1 MAGTSYQIFG
11 DASNLLTELKKS
23 EKAFTDL
30 NKTAERSG
38 QGIDDV
44 MNKLEGLASIA
55 GVSFG
60 AAGMAALAK
69 KVADV
74 RGEFQQLEI
83 AFGTMLGSTDKANKL
98 MIQLTNTAAK
108 TPFDLQG
115 IAQGAKQLIAYGVAA
130 EEINSTIV
138 GLGDV
143 AAGLSLPLN
152 DLVYLYGTTMV
163 QGKMFTNDLKQLQG
177 RGVPILDA
185 LADQLGIAK
194 NEVSEYVSAGR
205 VSADVFKAAMLSM
218 SQEGGKFAGLM
229 AAQSASITGQIS
241 NIQDGIAMM
250 FNEIGQQSEGAI
262 NGILSGVSALV
273 ENYEVV
279 GKSIVALAGTYG
291 MYKAA
296 LVVVAALENAR
307 NLQAKFVVVNN
318 GKQIG
323 LMKLLTAATWKQV
336 KAQLA
341 SNAAMLA
348 NPAVLVTAGIVALVG
363 AIVGLNKLISISAD
377 EMGRANKQHQ
387 KRIEKIDEE
396 KNKAYELIGVIED
409 ETSSYY
415 ELAAAR
421 GELNELEAF
430 KGMNV
435 KSMTGEQIRARIKE
449 WEELEIAAANA
460 KKKEDAINIV
470 GSARQKY
477 VQADGTLQNEDK
489 VLESAKNARKL
500 LIDEEV
506 GNLPV
511 EYDARI
517 KYIQDRIKEEEELLK
532 QSNEKLAE
540 LESSWWDRATGK
552 AISGQ
557 QRDDLMAGA
566 TYDQEMSSFALTQ
579 WKSVLE
585 NTTGQKLEDDNKIAE
600 DSKGESLVKVVA
612 QIKKQ
617 EQEVYK
623 ARKAYSDKNSALNK
637 TNLEKEESN
646 LKTLTD
652 KYQLATGESWKD
664 TKKMEEEI
672 TKAKQSAANERA
684 KIDISAIR
692 NERMRRAAEYDQQ
705 IKEIEQE
712 EEAYKKSH
720 NGRTSGEFN
729 VKRENARIQYDLD
742 IKEIDR
748 EFNDWIDSIQRDVV
762 EIRTS
767 MDNSELERAIDLA
780 TSYEE
785 KIKKQNE
792 LFEAQK
798 KQRKEELDLEEQKTA
813 EDKFGKDTIE
823 RYNQYKSGDYA
834 PASEA
839 EKATFEN
846 IEEFYDLF
854 LQKRQAVMQQM
865 DQENSFATLDQ
876 ELQHYEEYVQG
887 MLDAETAYQE
897 ELARIREENGLS
909 ADADIENSNNAVI
922 QSQVQKAKDQR
933 EASQDIVKRDT
944 GLTDDKWVT
953 ELGNLGASVAGK
965 AYEEIKKLYDEFI
978 NTVNDDI
985 AEVEAQKVA
994 AEKIADGGDAKA
1006 LKADAQEQLSGVE
1019 TQLLDPN
1026 LSEQKKNELLQQQL
1040 ELKAQIAYYDAVE
1053 QGNAATLNDL
1063 TARGAQLVNVRAQA
1077 EANASTAQ
1085 QKALTKEQLQ
1095 QIKANRQ
1102 KEVAIQGLETVRD
1115 TANAVA
1121 NTFGGAL
1128 SNKAKKALDTISQV
1142 ADFGIDA
1149 VKGVESIVNGVS
1161 KGMDETSTAA
1171 ASSMSTVEK
1180 ASVIL
1185 TVISIAVQLIM
1196 KIVEIASQFTQSA
1209 QLQES
1214 IDKHLEKVEDLKH
1227 KNEQL
1232 QRAYKS
1238 KTGIDYYK
1246 GMTVAAK
1253 DLSKVMREQEA
1264 ALKDAQALY
1273 DLQASKYG
1281 EDSDKAKEAKEQ
1293 MNDIQDQYNETA
1305 DQQAEQLAEVANELG
1320 TTDLSSFSQSLAES
1334 IVEGFANGMEG
1345 VDDVF
1350 DQSMDDLYRSMMTK
1364 QLAMALEKQFEGVF
1378 EALNKK
1384 ANDGDALTQSEIDEL
1399 MTMMDQAEEGAQ
1411 SIAEAY
1417 YNLFNERGLLEDA
1430 DAEGSQGFGQMTQDQ
1445 ADTLTARFTA
1455 LQIEGANMSAAMQQ
1469 VAVITSEAATDLK
1482 LAATNTQALLYNS
1495 NISVQIAQEQLE
1507 QLEAIAG
1514 NTAMLAET
1522 NNRLKSIEQ
1531 HTSKL

>member
-44 MNKLEGLASIA
+44 MNKLEGLAKKA

-98 MIQLTNTAAK
+98 MIQLANTAAK

-138 GLGDV
+138 SLGDV

-185 LADQLGIAK
+185 LADQLDIAK

-296 LVVVAALENAR
+296 LVVVTALENAR
-307 NLQAKFVVVNN
+307 NLQAKFIVVNS

-460 KKKEDAINIV
+460 KQKEDAINIV

-517 KYIQDRIKEEEELLK
+517 KYIQDRINEEEKLLK

-540 LESSWWDRATGK
+540 LDSSWWDRATGK

-600 DSKGESLVKVVA
+600 DSKGESLAKVVE

-664 TKKMEEEI
+664 SKKMEEEI
-672 TKAKQSAANERA
+672 TKAKQSAVNERA

-720 NGRTSGEFN
+720 NGRTSSEFN
-729 VKRENARIQYDLD
+729 TKRENAEAQYELD
-742 IKEIDR
+742 IKQIDI
-748 EFNDWIDSIQRDVV
+748 EFNDWIDSIQQEVI
-762 EIRTS
+762 EIRTNIDTS
-767 MDNSELERAIDLA
+767 NLERAVGYA
-780 TSYEE
+780 TTYTDKLKLQNALLEQQVSTQEKKLDEE
-785 KIKKQNE
+785 I
-792 LFEAQK
+792 A
-798 KQRKEELDLEEQKTA
+798 T
-813 EDKFGKDTIE
+813 
-823 RYNQYKSGDYA
+823 
-834 PASEA
+834 EA
-839 EKATFEN
+839 EKKYGNETIDSYKQYKAGELEPATDAQKATY
-846 IEEFYDLF
+846 EE
-854 LQKRQAVMQQM
+854 M
-865 DQENSFATLDQ
+865 DRFFDAYESRRKAMLDQ
-876 ELQHYEEYVQG
+876 IKSQNAAELLDMEMQNFEEYADG
-887 MLDAETAYQE
+887 MIQAEQDYQE
-897 ELARIREENGLS
+897 ELKSIREKYGLN
-909 ADADIENSNNAVI
+909 ADADVEKSMDANIKADVNAA
-922 QSQVQKAKDQR
+922 KAQR
-933 EASQDIVKRDT
+933 DRAKKSVEDKT
-944 GLTDDKWVT
+944 GIIDNDLV
-953 ELGNLGASVAGK
+953 ERLNGLGETIAGK
-965 AYEEIKKLYDEFI
+965 TKQEIQVIYNQFVDEINGQLESLNSEMIGIMTETIPAEQAKI
-978 NTVNDDI
+978 NT
-985 AEVEAQKVA
+985 AQ
-994 AEKIADGGDAKA
+994 
-1006 LKADAQEQLSGVE
+1006 AQMSEIDSQLQGE
-1019 TQLLDPN
+1019 G
-1026 LSEQKKNELLQQQL
+1026 LSEKDKAALLQERATL
-1040 ELKAQIAYYDAVE
+1040 EAQIA
-1053 QGNAATLNDL
+1053 TSM
-1063 TARGAQLVNVRAQA
+1063 QLQA
-1077 EANASTAQ
+1077 EASERLNGVQGQIAQLTAVKAKAESISTSTMTN
-1085 QKALTKEQLQ
+1085 ALTKQEKQIVKQ
-1095 QIKANRQ
+1095 QSRTRGYVESLKSV
-1102 KEVAIQGLETVRD
+1102 KD
-1115 TANAVA
+1115 TADSIADA
-1121 NTFGGAL
+1121 FGGTL
-1128 SNKAKKALDTISQV
+1128 SKGAKKALGAMSDV
-1142 ADFGIDA
+1142 ADFGMNTISSIESLT
-1149 VKGVESIVNGVS
+1149 KGTMQGMEMSAFMASESI
-1161 KGMDETSTAA
+1161 
-1171 ASSMSTVEK
+1171 STVEK

-1185 TVISIAVQLIM
+1185 TIISIVIQAVM
-1196 KIVEIASQFTQSA
+1196 AIVKIASQFTTA
-1209 QLQES
+1209 AHMQES
-1214 IDKHLEKVEDLKH
+1214 IDKHLEQVDNLKR
-1227 KNEQL
+1227 KNDQL

-1246 GMTVAAK
+1246 GMTAAAK
-1253 DLSKVMREQEA
+1253 DLNNVILEQQKALREA
-1264 ALKDAQALY
+1264 NALY
-1273 DLQASKYG
+1273 ELQASKYG

-1293 MNDIQDQYNETA
+1293 MNDIQDQYNETL
-1305 DQQAEQLAEVANELG
+1305 DQQTEQLAEVANELG

-1345 VDDVF
+1345 IDDVF
-1350 DQSMDDLYRSMMTK
+1350 ENSMQDLYRSMMTK
-1364 QLAMALEKQFEGVF
+1364 QLALALEKQFEGVF
-1378 EALNKK
+1378 NELNKR
-1384 ANDGDALTQSEIDEL
+1384 ANDGDSLTRSDIDYL

-1411 SIAEAY
+1411 SIAQAY
-1417 YNLFNERGLLEDA
+1417 YDLFSERGLLEDA

-1455 LQIEGANMSAAMQQ
+1455 LQIEGANISAAMQQ

-1514 NTAMLAET
+1514 NTAMLVET

>member
-98 MIQLTNTAAK
+98 MIQLANTAAK

-138 GLGDV
+138 SLGDV

-185 LADQLGIAK
+185 LADQLDIAK

-296 LVVVAALENAR
+296 LVVVTALENAR

-323 LMKLLTAATWKQV
+323 LMKLLTASTWKQV

-449 WEELEIAAANA
+449 WEELESAAANA
-460 KKKEDAINIV
+460 KQKEDAINIV
-470 GSARQKY
+470 GGARQKY

-517 KYIQDRIKEEEELLK
+517 KYIQDRINEEEKLLK

-540 LESSWWDRATGK
+540 LDSSWWDRATGK

-585 NTTGQKLEDDNKIAE
+585 NTTGQKLKDDEKASEDN
-600 DSKGESLVKVVA
+600 KGESLAKVVE

-664 TKKMEEEI
+664 SKKMEEEI

-705 IKEIEQE
+705 IKEIKQE

-720 NGRTSGEFN
+720 NGRTSSEFKT
-729 VKRENARIQYDLD
+729 KRENAEAQYELD
-742 IKEIDR
+742 IKQIDI
-748 EFNDWIDSIQRDVV
+748 EFNDWIDSIQQEVV
-762 EIRTS
+762 EIRTNIDTS
-767 MDNSELERAIDLA
+767 NLERAVGYATTYTDKLKLQNALLEQQVSTQEKKLDEEIATEAENKYGKETIDAYKQYKAGELEPASDAQKA
-780 TSYEE
+780 TYEE
-785 KIKKQNE
+785 MDRFFAAYESRRKAMLDQIKSQN
-792 LFEAQK
+792 
-798 KQRKEELDLEEQKTA
+798 TA
-813 EDKFGKDTIE
+813 ELLDME
-823 RYNQYKSGDYA
+823 
-834 PASEA
+834 
-839 EKATFEN
+839 
-846 IEEFYDLF
+846 
-854 LQKRQAVMQQM
+854 MQ
-865 DQENSFATLDQ
+865 NF
-876 ELQHYEEYVQG
+876 EEYADG
-887 MLDAETAYQE
+887 MIQAEQDYQE
-897 ELARIREENGLS
+897 ELKSIREKYGLN
-909 ADADIENSNNAVI
+909 ADADVEKSTDANIKAEVNAAKAQRDRAKKSVEDKTGIVDNDLVERLNGLGEQIAGKTKQEIQVIYNQFIDEIDRQIEELKSKEMGI
-922 QSQVQKAKDQR
+922 ISGEQAK
-933 EASQDIVKRDT
+933 IDT
-944 GLTDDKWVT
+944 AQTRMEEIDTELQGEGLSEDDKT
-953 ELGNLGASVAGK
+953 ALLRERATL
-965 AYEEIKKLYDEFI
+965 
-978 NTVNDDI
+978 
-985 AEVEAQKVA
+985 EAQ
-994 AEKIADGGDAKA
+994 ITTSM
-1006 LKADAQEQLSGVE
+1006 QL
-1019 TQLLDPN
+1019 
-1026 LSEQKKNELLQQQL
+1026 
-1040 ELKAQIAYYDAVE
+1040 
-1053 QGNAATLNDL
+1053 
-1063 TARGAQLVNVRAQA
+1063 QA
-1077 EANASTAQ
+1077 EASERLNGVQGQIAQLTTVKAKAESISTSTMTN
-1085 QKALTKEQLQ
+1085 ALTKQEKQIVKQ
-1095 QIKANRQ
+1095 QSRTRGYVESLKSV
-1102 KEVAIQGLETVRD
+1102 KD
-1115 TANAVA
+1115 TADSIADA
-1121 NTFGGAL
+1121 FGGTL
-1128 SNKAKKALDTISQV
+1128 SKGAKKALGAMSDVAEFGMNTISS
-1142 ADFGIDA
+1142 IESLT
-1149 VKGVESIVNGVS
+1149 KGTMQGMKMSAFMASESI
-1161 KGMDETSTAA
+1161 
-1171 ASSMSTVEK
+1171 STVEK

-1185 TVISIAVQLIM
+1185 TIISIVIQAVMAIA
-1196 KIVEIASQFTQSA
+1196 KIASQFTTAA
-1209 QLQES
+1209 QMQES
-1214 IDKHLEKVEDLKH
+1214 IDKHLEQVDNLKR
-1227 KNEQL
+1227 KNDQL

-1246 GMTVAAK
+1246 GMTAAAK
-1253 DLSKVMREQEA
+1253 DLNNVILEQQKALREA
-1264 ALKDAQALY
+1264 NALY
-1273 DLQASKYG
+1273 ELQASKYG
-1281 EDSDKAKEAKEQ
+1281 EDSDKTKEAKQQAE
-1293 MNDIQDQYNETA
+1293 DIEDQYNETL
-1305 DQQAEQLAEVANELG
+1305 DQQTEQLAEVANELG

-1334 IVEGFANGMEG
+1334 IVDGFANGMEG
-1345 VDDVF
+1345 IDDVF
-1350 DQSMDDLYRSMMTK
+1350 ENSMQDLYRSMMTK
-1364 QLAMALEKQFEGVF
+1364 QLALALEKQFEGVF
-1378 EALNKK
+1378 NELNKR
-1384 ANDGDALTQSEIDEL
+1384 ANDGDSLTRSDIDYL

-1411 SIAEAY
+1411 SIAQAY
-1417 YNLFNERGLLEDA
+1417 YDLFSGRGLLEDA